1 MASVDAG
8 GQCGWSPS
16 RETLNNTKRLKRQTF
31 SRPTNTPVILSR
43 EASEGSNQRERLQI
57 TARPLR
63 HSHPFA
69 LPPGETADAGIPFR
83 RYPFVRLSHL
93 LFSCF
98 VIPVNSDPICGIAFA
113 LFLDI
118 SSLFIHHV
126 INRWVDNRRVDKKG
140 AVGMFIG
147 RVSEIMVRFS
157 KTGFTD
163 EVAALYDAHIHR
175 VTLND
180 LFPSSSGA

>member
-1 MASVDAG
+1 MPASSVAGWVSACGLPWGEPATTCRVTACAAVVSG
-8 GQCGWSPS
+8 GQSSSWMAQPS
-16 RETLNNTKRLKRQTF
+16 SRLLTDAYTQQFTIK
-31 SRPTNTPVILSR
+31 PTCTVILSR

-69 LPPGETADAGIPFR
+69 HPPDGPADAGIPCR
-83 RYPFVRLSHL
+83 RYPLVRLSHL

-126 INRWVDNRRVDKKG
+126 INRWVDNRRVDMKRG
-140 AVGMFIG
+140 DRNAYWQ
-147 RVSEIMVRFS
+147 S
-157 KTGFTD
+157 
-163 EVAALYDAHIHR
+163 L
-175 VTLND
+175 
-180 LFPSSSGA
+180 